1 MDLCSCRYDLISC
14 TIYLL
19 YLYLCVCF
27 QDIPPPVK
35 QIKVEP
41 DAESA
46 DVKDKKKKK
55 KKKCESVALKKSQL
69 QLDDLPPELLPKHQ
83 ERIKIKVQ
91 YIRVHVYV

>member
-1 MDLCSCRYDLISC
+1 MYDI
-14 TIYLL
+14 
-19 YLYLCVCF
+19 VCF

-35 QIKVEP
+35 QIKLEP

-55 KKKCESVALKKSQL
+55 KKKGESVPLKKSQL

-83 ERIKIKVQ
+83 ERIKKKVHLMHT
-91 YIRVHVYV
+91 YLCIMRVFL